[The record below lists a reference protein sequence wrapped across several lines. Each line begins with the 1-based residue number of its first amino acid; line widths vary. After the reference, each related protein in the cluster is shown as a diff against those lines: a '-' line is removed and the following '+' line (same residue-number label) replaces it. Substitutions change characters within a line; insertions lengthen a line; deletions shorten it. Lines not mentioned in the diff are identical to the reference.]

1 MTGRSLAAALSLIV
15 LLSTAQA
22 DEERRGYW
30 WKKEPAPA
38 ADATPVHPDLPPP
51 PSEEAL
57 QKMHPA
63 DFAKL
68 LDDYKQY
75 ALWKMEPQPVTWYYE
90 LQDVARRRSRA
101 FMNVT
106 ETVMLAHPDLNMNTV
121 YPTNNAGQAAR
132 NAERENGL
140 TVRLAQERDRAALVL
155 LTRPSCG
162 FCEAQRAILKHF
174 QQRHGW
180 QIKEID
186 LEASP
191 QAIARFGTDYTPT
204 TVVIFRGSSD
214 WMPVAVGVESVPR
227 IEESVV
233 RAVRLIRGETTPQQ
247 FSVQEFQDGSPL
259 DPVRSQP

>member
-1 MTGRSLAAALSLIV
+1 VSARLASLLSIAV

-22 DEERRGYW
+22 DDEKRGYW
-30 WKKEPAPA
+30 WKKEPPPA
-38 ADATPVHPDLPPP
+38 DTTPPAHPDLPPP
-51 PSEEAL
+51 PSEEVL
-57 QKMHPA
+57 QNMHPA

-68 LDDYKQY
+68 LDDYKDY
-75 ALWKMEPQPVTWYYE
+75 ALWKMEPQPVTWYYQ

-106 ETVMLAHPDLNMNTV
+106 ETVMLEHPDLNMNTV

-132 NAERENGL
+132 NAERENS
-140 TVRLAQERDRAALVL
+140 VAARLALERERAALIL

-180 QIKEID
+180 EIKEINI
-186 LEASP
+186 EAAP
-191 QAIARFGTDYTPT
+191 QAVARFGTDYTPT
-204 TVVIFRGSSD
+204 TLVIFRGSSD

-227 IEESVV
+227 VEESVV

-247 FSVQEFQDGSPL
+247 FSVQDFQDGTPL
-259 DPVRSQP
+259 DPLRSPR